1 MKHKENQEKYKEW
14 HEKHHKALKSVYD
27 ARRTDDNQAFLEYK
41 RKIKADRESKNR
53 LEQEQLRQR
62 LSLSREKIRR
72 ISIQS
77 RQKRSDEMKSE
88 QDFNELRELL

>member
-53 LEQEQLRQR
+53 L
-62 LSLSREKIRR
+62 
-72 ISIQS
+72 
-77 RQKRSDEMKSE
+77 
-88 QDFNELRELL
+88 